1 MNNED
6 QIEAWNG
13 ETGEKWAEH
22 ADRLDQLLAPF
33 LPAILDEAKLKHGEH
48 VLDIGCG
55 AGALSL
61 EAAQTIGVD
70 QGVCGVDVS
79 SQPLEVARK
88 RARQKNLDINFV
100 EQDASHFRVAKPVDA
115 AISRFGVMFFEKP
128 VDAFAAIKTNLRTEG
143 RIIFSCWQSLR
154 ENEWASAPGQIAKEF
169 VTEPLPAP
177 DPLAP
182 GPFAFADK
190 DRIVSILTDAGWR
203 GVDVHDWSGVINLP
217 GKTLDDSTEFI
228 LKLGPI
234 ARLLK
239 EQDVPLEPV
248 GEALKDLLAKKLNDQ
263 GAPSLNGKAWIVS
276 ATAS

>member
-1 MNNED
+1 MNNQD

-33 LPAILDEAKLKHGEH
+33 LPVILDGANLQQGEY

-61 EAAQTIGVD
+61 ESAQTIGAD
-70 QGVCGVDVS
+70 PGVCGVDIS
-79 SQPLEVARK
+79 SQLLQVARE
-88 RARQKNLDINFV
+88 RARQQSLDIDFV
-100 EQDASHFRVAKPVDA
+100 EDDASHFRAAKPVDA
-115 AISRFGVMFFEKP
+115 VLSRFGVMFFEKP
-128 VDAFAAIKTNLRTEG
+128 VDAFAAIKTNLRPEG
-143 RIIFSCWQSLR
+143 RIVFSCWQSLR
-154 ENEWASAPGQIAKEF
+154 ENEWASAPGQVAKEF

-203 GVDVHDWSGVINLP
+203 GVEVHDWSGAINVP
-217 GKTLDDSTEFI
+217 GETLDDSTEFV
-228 LKLGPI
+228 LNLGPI

-239 EQDVPLEPV
+239 EQDVPLERV
-248 GEALKDLLAKKLNDQ
+248 GEALKQLLAKKLNDQ
-263 GAPSLNGKAWIVS
+263 GVPALNGKAWIVS